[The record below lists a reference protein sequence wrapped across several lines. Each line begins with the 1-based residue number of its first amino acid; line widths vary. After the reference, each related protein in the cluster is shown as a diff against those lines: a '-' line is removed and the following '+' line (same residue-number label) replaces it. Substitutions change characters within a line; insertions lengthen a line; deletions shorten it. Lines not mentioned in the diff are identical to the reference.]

1 MRLIHFAD
9 LHLGVD
15 SYGRIDPATGMSSRV
30 VETLEALDQ
39 MVDFALANDVDLV
52 LFCGDAYKNQHPTQ
66 THQREL
72 AKRLKRLAEANVAL
86 VLVAGNHCMP
96 VAGSLASTLDVFGLL
111 LNGDVTVARRPM
123 VVNVPS
129 GNGPEPHKAQVLCVP
144 WPNPREVLEWA
155 TAAGLPGIPGDFRKV
170 PLEELTEVVAAATS
184 AMIANLSELMVLGV
198 PKILA
203 AHLAVEGTKLGSE
216 QSMMLTRGVG
226 TLSYQQLHPR
236 LFDYVALGHHH
247 LAQEVG
253 LDPPGAYAG
262 SMMRVDFGE
271 SDDGGPKGFY
281 VVDIEQGQ
289 PAEVAFVPVRSR
301 RFVTVDVRPKQEDPM
316 AEVVAAIEKAGV
328 ADAIVRVI
336 VRLSRAKAELFR
348 EAEVRRALEAA
359 HSVAYIK
366 REIDQ
371 DGRSRSPDGTR
382 WEDLGPIEALR
393 LYLRQKG
400 APGDR
405 LEELVVAAQR
415 LLGEQ
420 EHAEARAAKEDQR

>member
-1 MRLIHFAD
+1 
-9 LHLGVD
+9 
-15 SYGRIDPATGMSSRV
+15 
-30 VETLEALDQ
+30 
-39 MVDFALANDVDLV
+39 
-52 LFCGDAYKNQHPTQ
+52 
-66 THQREL
+66 
-72 AKRLKRLAEANVAL
+72 
-86 VLVAGNHCMP
+86 
-96 VAGSLASTLDVFGLL
+96 
-111 LNGDVTVARRPM
+111 
-123 VVNVPS
+123 VPS
-129 GNGPEPHKAQVLCVP
+129 GNGPEPRKAQVLCVP

-155 TAAGLPGIPGDFRKV
+155 TAAGLPGIPSDFRKV
-170 PLEELTEVVAAATS
+170 PLEELTEVVAEATS

-271 SDDGGPKGFY
+271 SDEPKGFY

-289 PAEVAFVPVRSR
+289 PAETAFVPVRSR

-316 AEVVAAIEKAGV
+316 AEVIAAIDKAGV

-400 APGDR
+400 TPGAR

-415 LLGEQ
+415 LLG
-420 EHAEARAAKEDQR
+420 